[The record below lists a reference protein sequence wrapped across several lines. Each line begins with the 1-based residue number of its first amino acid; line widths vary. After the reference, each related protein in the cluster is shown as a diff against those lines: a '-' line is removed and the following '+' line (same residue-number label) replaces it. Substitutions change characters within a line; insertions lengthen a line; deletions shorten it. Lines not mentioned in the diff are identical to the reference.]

1 MGCCQ
6 QFISSPNEIITL
18 DREMERE
25 KRRQLGLDSIKN
37 EHILEESSNKRIK
50 VDSDLFDTV
59 QKRNSIESNNEDLPT
74 FLSTT
79 LLNEIN
85 QIRTNPLSYIPK
97 IDKYMNLVET
107 DKSGSSYINI
117 NNNKIMLPQGKEA
130 FQEAKTALSNAKSI
144 HKIQKKKNLCI
155 PFPKGENIT
164 KSDSIDYL
172 KEEFEKI
179 KQNVG
184 NKYKDLSFFCDKNIS
199 NTEFVTVLNFLDM
212 NDENKT
218 KRHCI
223 LNEDYNVI
231 GITTGV
237 IDTINHVYCYYIVIG
252 KESEDEF

>member
-6 QFISSPNEIITL
+6 QFVSSPNEIITL

-37 EHILEESSNKRIK
+37 EHILEEPSNKKAKI
-50 VDSDLFDTV
+50 DSDLFDTL
-59 QKRNSIESNNEDLPT
+59 QKRNSVESSNEDLPT
-74 FLSTT
+74 FLSST

-85 QIRTNPLSYIPK
+85 QIRTNPQSYIEK

-107 DKSGSSYINI
+107 DKSGTSYINI
-117 NNNKIMLPQGKEA
+117 NNNKIMLQQGKEA
-130 FQEAKTALSNAKSI
+130 FQEAKSALLNAKPI
-144 HKIQKKKNLCI
+144 NKMQKKKELCI
-155 PFPKGENIT
+155 PFPNENIA
-164 KSDSIDYL
+164 KSDNMDYL

-179 KQNVG
+179 KHNVG
-184 NKYKDLSFFCDKNIS
+184 DKYKDLSFFCDKNIS
-199 NTEFVTVLNFLDM
+199 NTEFVTVLNFVDM
-212 NDENKT
+212 NDENKS
-218 KRHCI
+218 KRNCV

-237 IDTINHVYCYYIVIG
+237 IDTTNHVYCYYIVIG